1 MSKERRSLI
10 VEINKLA
17 LPLIA
22 STLTSILMGI
32 VDQAFIGHISIE
44 AYAGVGL
51 VYSCINSLVGVL
63 GAFSIVFNIRGSNL
77 KGQNDTKRINEEFT
91 VLLIICGGIGIGLF
105 IIFNLF
111 CHPILHTAF
120 NLDGKTL
127 KEATEYLRI
136 FSLSIPLN
144 LIIFLY
150 SAVFKIFKKT
160 NHIFTTTLFINI
172 LGVFLDYI
180 LIYGKLGFPE
190 FGAKGA
196 ALGSILSLGVYL
208 AIYSYIAR
216 NFVWIDIHISDILRK
231 LKQQITYS
239 LPFLA
244 QEFMEDILFV
254 VGMNMIIARI
264 GTIELSVYNLILQV
278 IAIIQMPM
286 FGYSTATISLISE
299 AFGREDY
306 KKIKHIK
313 ITAFLSSLTCYMF
326 IYILLVRFD
335 YQLIFFISDKKD
347 MISLA
352 QFCLPTALLIQLF
365 NYGMNIEKSALQ
377 SIGDAK
383 YTLYTT
389 FVINA
394 VVLCLSTVFAKKLFD
409 LYILLGIGYCIIFF
423 VLSFRSRKQLNHFL
437 DVKKILK

>member
-120 NLDGKTL
+120 GLDGKTL

-264 GTIELSVYNLILQV
+264 GTIELSVYIMV
-278 IAIIQMPM
+278 
-286 FGYSTATISLISE
+286 S
-299 AFGREDY
+299 
-306 KKIKHIK
+306 
-313 ITAFLSSLTCYMF
+313 
-326 IYILLVRFD
+326 
-335 YQLIFFISDKKD
+335 
-347 MISLA
+347 
-352 QFCLPTALLIQLF
+352 
-365 NYGMNIEKSALQ
+365 
-377 SIGDAK
+377 
-383 YTLYTT
+383 
-389 FVINA
+389 
-394 VVLCLSTVFAKKLFD
+394 
-409 LYILLGIGYCIIFF
+409 
-423 VLSFRSRKQLNHFL
+423 
-437 DVKKILK
+437 